1 MDFRELES
9 LFPKDNDGV
18 QDLLLKLFWIYIK
31 TIKYATLFY
40 LFYLIYE
47 TIFLFGLLN
56 RTYPGA
62 TIGKH
67 ILGLRVIS
75 CNNIQPI
82 SLTSAHLV
90 RVTPAGN
97 IGIVN
102 QIVTISNTIQTI
114 NILTSR
120 YNRSYFDAKMGCL
133 VVDMSAQAMLE
144 ASEAASQLASNSAA
158 RIIHNRNR
166 NRL

>member
-9 LFPKDNDGV
+9 LFPKDNDG
-18 QDLLLKLFWIYIK
+18 
-31 TIKYATLFY
+31 
-40 LFYLIYE
+40 

-97 IGIVN
+97 IGIVKLFLRTL
-102 QIVTISNTIQTI
+102 VKLLPISNTIQTI

>member
-1 MDFRELES
+1 MTEVWELDLSYISMDFRELES

-97 IGIVN
+97 IGIVKLFLR
-102 QIVTISNTIQTI
+102 T
-114 NILTSR
+114 
-120 YNRSYFDAKMGCL
+120 L
-133 VVDMSAQAMLE
+133 VKLLPSA
-144 ASEAASQLASNSAA
+144 
-158 RIIHNRNR
+158 IPY
-166 NRL
+166 RL